1 MWERP
6 QHPHH
11 VATTLAPGAAVR
23 RELTLDPELHLS
35 HIILQFSKMSAS
47 GRSTMVN
54 SWFLVR
60 QLTNTEPVWEPG
72 LTLDHHAPAHSRPT
86 PTRQMLT
93 EERALV

>member
-11 VATTLAPGAAVR
+11 VATALTPGIAVR

-47 GRSTMVN
+47 GRPAMVN
-54 SWFLVR
+54 RWLLVR
-60 QLTNTEPVWEPG
+60 QLTNTEPVREPG

-86 PTRQMLT
+86 PTRQMRT
-93 EERALV
+93 EERAPV